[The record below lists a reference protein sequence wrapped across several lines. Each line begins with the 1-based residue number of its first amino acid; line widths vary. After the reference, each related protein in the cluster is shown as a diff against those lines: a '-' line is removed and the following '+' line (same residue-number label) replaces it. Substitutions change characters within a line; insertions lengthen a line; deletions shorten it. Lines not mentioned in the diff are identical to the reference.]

1 MVCLISGEDETAG
14 QWLKAQWPQ
23 PFTRLEADRPL
34 CQWFGHPLTAEI
46 FRLTCL
52 ILGFRGRGI
61 FFPKEL
67 SGCAILSPTDAVP
80 AASKGLSARNLVRRI
95 WTASQHRD
103 ANRMETVTTDEQMV
117 EQALSGDPEAFGEI
131 VRRWERRIFA
141 LSFGML
147 GREED
152 ARDATQE
159 TFLAAFRNLRG
170 FRGEAKVSSWLH
182 RIAVNQCITRQR
194 RAKVR
199 SETALEDEAEKNAAV
214 FALPAEVSPAR
225 TAEHREISFAVRKAV
240 STLPPDLRQVVVMKE
255 FEELTFQEI
264 SEVLEVPLSTVK
276 SRLYTALRQLQMRLH
291 KFGQPKA

>member
-1 MVCLISGEDETAG
+1 V
-14 QWLKAQWPQ
+14 
-23 PFTRLEADRPL
+23 
-34 CQWFGHPLTAEI
+34 FGA
-46 FRLTCL
+46 
-52 ILGFRGRGI
+52 
-61 FFPKEL
+61 
-67 SGCAILSPTDAVP
+67 
-80 AASKGLSARNLVRRI
+80 RI
-95 WTASQHRD
+95 WTARIRGGR
-103 ANRMETVTTDEQMV
+103 RMETVTTDEQMV
-117 EQALSGDPEAFGEI
+117 ERALSGDPEAFGEI

-141 LSFGML
+141 LAFGML

-214 FALPAEVSPAR
+214 FALPADVSPAR
-225 TAEHREISFAVRKAV
+225 AAEHREVSSAVRKAV
-240 STLPPDLRQVVVMKE
+240 CALPADLRQVVVMKE

-264 SEVLEVPLSTVK
+264 SDVLDVPLSTVK
-276 SRLYTALRQLQMRLH
+276 SRLYTALRQLQLRLQ
-291 KFGQPKA
+291 KFGDAK